1 VEEVVK
7 GHRLQTMGR
16 RRAQMDSEEW
26 GEWA

>member
-1 VEEVVK
+1 VK